1 MQRQTCMEGEWDKLK
16 GEVAR
21 ATPIGYALGEYIS
34 RAQLKLL
41 KLNKGIIQKPKI
53 KQRNNLETHKP

>member
-1 MQRQTCMEGEWDKLK
+1 MEGEWDKLK

-41 KLNKGIIQKPKI
+41 KLNKGII
-53 KQRNNLETHKP
+53 